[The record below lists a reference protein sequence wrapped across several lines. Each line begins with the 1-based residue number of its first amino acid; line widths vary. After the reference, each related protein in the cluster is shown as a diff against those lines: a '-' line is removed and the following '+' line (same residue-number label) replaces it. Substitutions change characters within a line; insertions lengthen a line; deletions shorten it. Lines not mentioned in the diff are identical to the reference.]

1 MADSK
6 ELIHFRD
13 TVLNTKSPSF
23 CGAKW
28 GNSTLWLNSGE
39 TASCH
44 LPPVHKIDVV
54 QIQEDPAK
62 LHTTDHKIKM
72 REMMQKGEKPSECDY
87 CWKVEGM
94 GPNYTSDRVFKSLQF
109 TPEEMQEWY
118 EASPEERIVPPTIEV
133 MFDRTCNFA
142 CSYCNANFST
152 EWAKDIK
159 KYGPYEG
166 ETRGMGAFK
175 HDGSYNNSHE
185 KASNPY
191 IDAWWK
197 WWPELTKKLRVL
209 RITGGEPLMSNDVW
223 KLFDKVAEEGHKFEV
238 GVNTNLGAKK
248 AIIDK
253 LIEKSHDMHCLT
265 IFTSMESVGDQA
277 EYMRDKLDYEH
288 WKNNVERI
296 FEESNVKRLVVMMT
310 INALCVFNVT
320 SFLDQMI
327 IWKKKYQNFDRTLGI
342 SINFLRFPAFMNVTV
357 LPDHIRQEAYEEI
370 KLWYEINK
378 DSPYLNAMEKGDIER
393 LISYVNVIETPH
405 SYDTDI
411 EQNRRDF
418 KSFYQQYDR
427 RRNKTINIFPDNFLE
442 WYNTL

>member
-6 ELIHFRD
+6 DLIHFRD
-13 TVLNTKSPSF
+13 TVLNTKSKSF

-118 EASPEERIVPPTIEV
+118 EAPPEERIVPPTIEV

-185 KASNPY
+185 KTSNPY

-253 LIEKSHDMHCLT
+253 LIEKSHDMHRLT

-427 RRNKTINIFPDNFLE
+427 RRNKTINIFPENFLE

>member
-1 MADSK
+1 MAESK
-6 ELIHFRD
+6 DLIHFRD

-44 LPPVHKIDVV
+44 LPPVHKIDVL
-54 QIQEDPAK
+54 QIQEDPSK

-87 CWKVEGM
+87 CWKVESM
-94 GPNYTSDRVFKSLQF
+94 GPNFTSDRVFKSLQF
-109 TPEEMQEWY
+109 SPEEMQKWY
-118 EASPEERIVPPTIEV
+118 EAPADARIVPPTIEV

-159 KYGPYEG
+159 KNGPYEL
-166 ETRGMGAFK
+166 ETRGGGAFK
-175 HDGSYNNSHE
+175 HDGSENNANP
-185 KASNPY
+185 KLTNPY
-191 IDAWWK
+191 IEAWWK
-197 WWPELTKKLRVL
+197 WWPELTQKLRVL
-209 RITGGEPLMSNDVW
+209 RITGGEPLMSDDVW
-223 KLFDKVAEEGHKFEV
+223 KLFDKVADEGHKFEV
-238 GVNTNLGAKK
+238 GVNTNLGAKE
-248 AIIDK
+248 AIIDR
-253 LIEKSHDMHCLT
+253 LIERSHGMHRLT
-265 IFTSMESVGDQA
+265 IFTSMEGIEDQA

-310 INALCVFNVT
+310 INALCVFSVT
-320 SFLDQMI
+320 DFLDQMLA
-327 IWKKKYQNFDRTLGI
+327 WKHKYKT
-342 SINFLRFPAFMNVTV
+342 SIGLSVNFLRFPAFMNVTV

-378 DSPYLNAMEKGDIER
+378 ESPYLNAMEKGDIER

-411 EQNRRDF
+411 EKNRKDF
-418 KSFYQQYDR
+418 KRFYTQYDK
-427 RRNKTINIFPDNFLE
+427 RRNKSIRIFPKHFLQ
-442 WYNTL
+442 WYDTL

>member
-54 QIQEDPAK
+54 QIQEDPSK

-94 GPNYTSDRVFKSLQF
+94 GPNFTSDRVFKSLQF
-109 TPEEMQEWY
+109 SPEEMQEWY
-118 EASPEERIVPPTIEV
+118 EAPPEARIVPPTIEV

-159 KYGPYEG
+159 KFGHYEG
-166 ETRGMGAFK
+166 ETRGMNAYK
-175 HDGSYNNSHE
+175 HDGSYNNNHD
-185 KASNPY
+185 KITNPY
-191 IDAWWK
+191 IEAWWK
-197 WWPELTKKLRVL
+197 WWPELTQKLRVL
-209 RITGGEPLMSNDVW
+209 RITGGEPLMSDDVW
-223 KLFDKVAEEGHKFEV
+223 KLFDKVAEEGHRFEV

-248 AIIDK
+248 ALIDR
-253 LIEKSHDMHCLT
+253 LIKKSHDMHRLT
-265 IFTSMESVGDQA
+265 IFTSMESIGDQA

-320 SFLDQMI
+320 SFLDQMLA
-327 IWKKKYQNFDRTLGI
+327 WKQKYKKSIGI

-357 LPDHIRQEAYEEI
+357 LPDHIRNEAHEEI

-378 DSPYLNAMEKGDIER
+378 DSPYLNSMEKGDIER

-411 EQNRRDF
+411 EKNRKDFKRFYTQYDKRRD
-418 KSFYQQYDR
+418 KSIR
-427 RRNKTINIFPDNFLE
+427 IFPENFLQ
-442 WYNTL
+442 WYDTL

>member
-13 TVLNTKSPSF
+13 TVLNTKSKSF

-54 QIQEDPAK
+54 QIQSDPSK
-62 LHTTDHKIKM
+62 LHNTDHKTKM

-87 CWKVEGM
+87 CWKVEDM
-94 GPNYTSDRVFKSLQF
+94 GPNFTSDRVFKSLQF
-109 TPEEMQEWY
+109 SPEEMKEWY
-118 EASPEERIVPPTIEV
+118 ELPPEARIVPPTIEV

-159 KYGPYEG
+159 KNGPYKL
-166 ETRGMGAFK
+166 ETRGGGAFK
-175 HDGSYNNSHE
+175 HDGSESNAFG
-185 KASNPY
+185 KITNPY
-191 IDAWWK
+191 IEAWWK

-209 RITGGEPLMSNDVW
+209 RITGGEPLMSDDVW
-223 KLFDKVAEEGHKFEV
+223 KLFDKVADEGHKFEV
-238 GVNTNLGAKK
+238 GINTNLGAKK
-248 AIIDK
+248 SLMDR
-253 LIEKSHDMHCLT
+253 LIKKSHDMHRLT
-265 IFTSMESVGDQA
+265 IFTSMEGIGNQA

-288 WKNNVERI
+288 WKNNVERVL
-296 FEESNVKRLVVMMT
+296 EESNVKRIVVMMT
-310 INALCVFNVT
+310 INALCVFSVT
-320 SFLDQMI
+320 DFLDQVLY
-327 IWKKKYQNFDRTLGI
+327 WKHKYPGK
-342 SINFLRFPAFMNVTV
+342 SIGFSVNFLRFPAFMNVTV
-357 LPDHIRQEAYEEI
+357 LPDHLRDEAHEEI

-378 DSPYLNAMEKGDIER
+378 DTHHLNAMEKGDVER

-405 SYDTDI
+405 SYDTDLDK
-411 EQNRRDF
+411 NRKDF
-418 KSFYQQYDR
+418 KRFYTQYDT
-427 RRNKTINIFPDNFLE
+427 RRNKSIRIFPENFLQ
-442 WYNTL
+442 WYDTL

>member
-13 TVLNTKSPSF
+13 TVLNSKSKSF

-54 QIQEDPAK
+54 QIQEDPSK

-87 CWKVEGM
+87 CWKVESM
-94 GPNYTSDRVFKSLQF
+94 GPNFTSDRVFKSLQF
-109 TPEEMQEWY
+109 SPEEMQEWY
-118 EASPEERIVPPTIEV
+118 EAPADARIVPPTIEV

-159 KYGPYEG
+159 KHGPYKG
-166 ETRGMGAFK
+166 ETRGMNAFK
-175 HDGSYNNSHE
+175 HDGSENNANP
-185 KASNPY
+185 KISNPY
-191 IDAWWK
+191 IEAWWK
-197 WWPELTKKLRVL
+197 WWPELTQKLRVL
-209 RITGGEPLMSNDVW
+209 RITGGEPLMSDDVW

-248 AIIDK
+248 KLIDK
-253 LIEKSHDMHCLT
+253 LIEKSHDMHRLT
-265 IFTSMESVGDQA
+265 IFTSMESVGEQA
-277 EYMRDKLDYEH
+277 EYMRDKLDYEY

-320 SFLDQMI
+320 TFLDQMLD
-327 IWKKKYQNFDRTLGI
+327 WKKKYQTLDRTLGI

-370 KLWYEINK
+370 RLWYEINK
-378 DSPYLNAMEKGDIER
+378 ENPYLNSMEKGDIER

-411 EQNRRDF
+411 EKNRKDF

-442 WYNTL
+442 WYNAL